1 MRFRDSSFCVSLLS
15 YHQQLKSI
23 ISQMANKTEMKWKF
37 STVIMKCT
45 QRIMVSW
52 KSVPHTSSLNSS
64 LPRLYMSLSSS
75 ILNFKFSEKCKG
87 RFPKK
92 NLFGSLPPPPLYGPF
107 AIKSSWKISNHPP
120 PPILNRKFYFFRNLP
135 WSKLSS
141 DYARSRSK
149 SWNNTRLQTS
159 SMS

>member
-23 ISQMANKTEMKWKF
+23 ISQLANKTEMKWKF

-75 ILNFKFSEKCKG
+75 ILNFKFSEKCREGLKKINSIFCKG
-87 RFPKK
+87 
-92 NLFGSLPPPPLYGPF
+92 LYPPPLYTPL
-107 AIKSSWKISNHPP
+107 AIKKSWWKIPP
-120 PPILNRKFYFFRNLP
+120 LLLENSFFLTFPEASSLLIMQDQGLNLGITPDFKQAP
-135 WSKLSS
+135 WVNS
-141 DYARSRSK
+141 
-149 SWNNTRLQTS
+149 
-159 SMS
+159 